1 MSEAEA
7 GGVAHRPDPE
17 GEREKA
23 AFLARLRAYEGQGEA
38 ARPGRDP
45 VNEAMIRHWCEAL
58 GDANPVYT
66 DAEAAARSVHG
77 GVVAPPTMLQVWTMR
92 GLSRP
97 PSRSASPI
105 GELYGLLDEAG
116 FRGVVATDCEQEYIR
131 ELRPGDRITCE
142 TRVES
147 VSEEKRTALGP
158 GHFVT
163 TRMEVRDAA
172 GALVGVQRFRLLKFR
187 PRSQGGSGAGR
198 P

>member
-1 MSEAEA
+1 MSEAKAGGAGQRREA
-7 GGVAHRPDPE
+7 GGAR
-17 GEREKA
+17 KQ
-23 AFLARLRAYEGQGEA
+23 AFLARLRAFEGRGEE
-38 ARPGRDP
+38 ARAGPDP
-45 VNEAMIRHWCEAL
+45 VNEPMIRHWCEAL

-97 PSRSASPI
+97 PSRSPSPI
-105 GELYGLLDEAG
+105 GQLYGLLDEAG
-116 FRGVVATDCEQEYIR
+116 FRGVVATDCEQDYLR

-142 TRVES
+142 SRVES
-147 VSEEKRTALGP
+147 ISEEKRTALGP

-172 GALVGVQRFRLLKFR
+172 GELVGVQRFRLLKFR
-187 PRSQGGSGAGR
+187 PRSQGGSEGSR
-198 P
+198 R